1 MIKLRVTYSKSKEAI
16 YLSHLNMLD
25 VFESSFKRAG
35 IELEYSDGFTK
46 RPEIVFASP
55 LTVGIESTGEI
66 LEIKLI
72 EKIDIPFYI
81 REVNKVLPPAIT
93 ILAAEYV
100 KENEKNIMSRV
111 FASIYVIEIVYE
123 DDKFKDK
130 TVKEIDDIKK
140 FYRNKLQSYLNQS
153 RILVDK
159 ENKVNK
165 SNNKDKNN
173 NTNSVEE
180 KIDIKPKIKNYEFLF
195 NGKLEIT
202 VDSGSNSNLK
212 PDMVMQGFINYLNEE
227 IEYKVKREKI
237 MFK

>member
-55 LTVGIESTGEI
+55 LPVGIESTGEI

-72 EKIDIPFYI
+72 EKIDIPFFI
-81 REVNKVLPPAIT
+81 REVNKVLPPAVT

-100 KENEKNIMSRV
+100 KEDEKNIMARV
-111 FASIYVIEIVYE
+111 FASIYTIELVYE

-130 TVKEIDDIKK
+130 NVKEIEDIKLSYK
-140 FYRNKLQSYLNQS
+140 NKLQSYLNQS
-153 RILVDK
+153 KILVDK
-159 ENKVNK
+159 EVKMNSKDKKVNK
-165 SNNKDKNN
+165 
-173 NTNSVEE
+173 VEIQE
-180 KIDIKPKIKNYEFLF
+180 KIDIKPRIKNFEFLF
-195 NGKLEIT
+195 NGNLEIT

-212 PDMVMQGFINYLNEE
+212 PDIIMQGFIKYLNED
-227 IEYKVKREKI
+227 IEYKIKREKI

>member
-35 IELEYSDGFTK
+35 IELQYSDGFTK

-72 EKIDIPFYI
+72 EKIDIPFFI
-81 REVNKVLPPAIT
+81 REVNKVLPPAVT
-93 ILAAEYV
+93 ILSAEYV
-100 KENEKNIMSRV
+100 KEDEKNIMARV
-111 FASIYVIEIVYE
+111 FASIYTIEIIYE

-130 TVKEIDDIKK
+130 TAKEIEDIKL
-140 FYRNKLQSYLNQS
+140 FYKNKLQSYLSQS

-159 ENKVNK
+159 EVKINSKDK
-165 SNNKDKNN
+165 KNNKIDK
-173 NTNSVEE
+173 EE
-180 KIDIKPKIKNYEFLF
+180 QIDIKPRIKNFEFLF
-195 NGKLEIT
+195 NGKLEVT

-212 PDMVMQGFINYLNEE
+212 PDAIMQGFIKYLNEE

>member
-25 VFESSFKRAG
+25 VFESSFKRAE

-55 LTVGIESTGEI
+55 LSVGIESTGEI
-66 LEIKLI
+66 LEIELK
-72 EKIDIPFYI
+72 EKIDIPFFI

-93 ILAAEYV
+93 ILGAEYV
-100 KENEKNIMSRV
+100 KENEKNIMARV
-111 FASIYVIEIVYE
+111 FASIYTIEIIY
-123 DDKFKDK
+123 DDEIFKDK
-130 TVKEIDDIKK
+130 SVKEIEVYKK
-140 FYRNKLQSYLNQS
+140 GYSDKLEKYLNQS
-153 RILVDK
+153 RILIDK
-159 ENKVNK
+159 EKQ
-165 SNNKDKNN
+165 SNEEEK
-173 NTNSVEE
+173 E

-202 VDSGSNSNLK
+202 LDSGSNSNLK
-212 PDMVMQGFINYLNEE
+212 PDTVMQGFINYLNEN
-227 IEYKVKREKI
+227 IEYKIKREKI